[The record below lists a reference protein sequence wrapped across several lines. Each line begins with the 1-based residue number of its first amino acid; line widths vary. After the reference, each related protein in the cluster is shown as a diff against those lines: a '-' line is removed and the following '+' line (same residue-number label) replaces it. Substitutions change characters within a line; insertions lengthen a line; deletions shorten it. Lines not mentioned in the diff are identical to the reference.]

1 MCMFKLRSISFL
13 AAALIVAGCAD
24 NSPMVRGERDV
35 SYGDPNAVEVV
46 NTDFGSTDLQTIAT
60 DMARSLAQSGVLR
73 GRPVIQVYDVQ
84 NKTDQYIDTRN
95 ITDSIKSQL
104 MKSGVARFA
113 SDNTRMQSQV
123 DQLKLQNDSGL
134 YKESTVAK
142 TGNMIAAKYRLEG
155 TITTI
160 SKKSKKIKDV
170 YYKFT
175 LELFDVE
182 SGLSE
187 WMDEKEIRK
196 TENR

>member
-1 MCMFKLRSISFL
+1 MPFL
-13 AAALIVAGCAD
+13 AVALIVAGCAD
-24 NSPMVRGERDV
+24 NSPMVRGEKNV
-35 SYGDPNAVEVV
+35 SYGDPNAVEVI
-46 NTDFGSTDLQTIAT
+46 NTDFGSTDLQMIAS

-84 NKTDQYIDTRN
+84 NKTDQYIDTRS
-95 ITDSIKSQL
+95 ITDSIKTQL
-104 MKSGVARFA
+104 MKAGVARFA

-134 YKESTVAK
+134 YKESTIAK

-155 TITTI
+155 TLTTI
-160 SKKSKKIKDV
+160 SKKSKSVKDV

-182 SGLSE
+182 TGLSE
-187 WMDEKEIRK
+187 WIDEKEIRK
-196 TENR
+196 TEER

>member
-1 MCMFKLRSISFL
+1 
-13 AAALIVAGCAD
+13 
-24 NSPMVRGERDV
+24 
-35 SYGDPNAVEVV
+35 
-46 NTDFGSTDLQTIAT
+46 
-60 DMARSLAQSGVLR
+60 
-73 GRPVIQVYDVQ
+73 
-84 NKTDQYIDTRN
+84 
-95 ITDSIKSQL
+95 
-104 MKSGVARFA
+104 
-113 SDNTRMQSQV
+113 MQSQV

-155 TITTI
+155 TLTSIN
-160 SKKSKKIKDV
+160 KKTKNIKDV

-196 TENR
+196 TQNR